1 VQSFELMFTWD
12 LMDVQK
18 VLELSLSSP
27 LTMLAMQSSNLTV
40 MTGKVAL
47 SRFARI
53 GLLVP
58 VAVVVLVVVSVAVV
72 DSELEVDLAVVGLEV
87 VEALVDE
94 EVLVVDSEDEVD
106 SVGVVDMVDLQ
117 VAMTEVLALSLLHQI
132 RSLTMLLPVLR
143 EVR

>member
-1 VQSFELMFTWD
+1 MQSFELMFTWD

-72 DSELEVDLAVVGLEV
+72 DSETVADVVVAVDVEVTEEAVVAQPTGV
-87 VEALVDE
+87 ALGT
-94 EVLVVDSEDEVD
+94 SR
-106 SVGVVDMVDLQ
+106 
-117 VAMTEVLALSLLHQI
+117 A
-132 RSLTMLLPVLR
+132 RSRLFKSSTLPHTNFY
-143 EVR
+143 EVRR

>member
-1 VQSFELMFTWD
+1 MQSFELMFTWD